1 MMIQSIT
8 PAPPATDSSDFA
20 ELLTPKEVCALL
32 KIERTTFERWKRN
45 DFITVL
51 KAQIGRKVYV
61 SKSELMS
68 KFPKHFIN
76 V

>member
-1 MMIQSIT
+1 MQPTEI
-8 PAPPATDSSDFA
+8 PPTSTTNSGNFA

-32 KIERTTFERWKRN
+32 KIDRCTFERWKRN
-45 DFITVL
+45 EFITVL

-61 SKSELMS
+61 SKSELMA
-68 KFPKHFIN
+68 KFPKHFAN

>member
-1 MMIQSIT
+1 MQHTTIPT
-8 PAPPATDSSDFA
+8 NDAADNGHFA

-32 KIERTTFERWKRN
+32 KIDRCTFERWKRN
-45 DFITVL
+45 EFITVL

-61 SKSELMS
+61 SKSELIA
-68 KFPKHFIN
+68 KFPKHFAN

>member
-1 MMIQSIT
+1 MQNTTT
-8 PAPPATDSSDFA
+8 PPPTANSSNFD

-32 KIERTTFERWKRN
+32 KIDRCTFERWKRN
-45 DFITVL
+45 ELIKVL

-68 KFPKHFIN
+68 KFPKHFAN